1 MLQKRA
7 MNKIFVSILL
17 LIFSLVCKSQT
28 VEEPDF
34 SADRPGMATPPSIV
48 QPEIFQIETGYA
60 FEKITGENIFQET
73 TLFNTS
79 LLRYGINKNS
89 EIRMQTDYAQVKTH
103 QSKITGF
110 DPLIVGTKLLITE
123 GKSVLPQ
130 TSFMFNLTL
139 PYIGNKNF
147 RPDNIVPSAY
157 LLFQN
162 DITEKLNVCYNA
174 GLEYDGET
182 TIPSTFTAVCFG
194 YSFSDKFGGFIENYD
209 WFSNAAGPLNYV
221 DLGCTYMAGKNFQID
236 VSGNMNLRDFKNYF
250 MINFGVSW
258 RIIKREKKKKFGVA
272 F

>member
-1 MLQKRA
+1 
-7 MNKIFVSILL
+7 MNKIIVSIFL
-17 LIFSLVCKSQT
+17 LIISVVCRSQT
-28 VEEPDF
+28 VEENDF

-48 QPEIFQIETGYA
+48 QAKLFQIETGFS

-73 TLFNTS
+73 TLYNTS

-89 EIRMQTDYAQVKTH
+89 EIRVQTDYARVKTDL
-103 QSKITGF
+103 SKITGF
-110 DPLIVGTKLLITE
+110 DPLSIGTKLLITE
-123 GKSVLPQ
+123 GKGALPQ
-130 TSFMFNLTL
+130 TSFLFNLTL
-139 PYIGNKNF
+139 PYIGNRNF

-182 TIPSTFTAVCFG
+182 AIPSTFAAVCFG
-194 YSFSDKFGGFIENYD
+194 YGFTDKLGGFIENYD
-209 WFSNAAGPLNYV
+209 WFSNAASSQNYI
-221 DLGCTYMAGKNFQID
+221 DLGFTYMAGKNFQVD
-236 VSGNMNLRDFKNYF
+236 VSGNMSLRDLKNYF

-258 RIIKREKKKKFGVA
+258 RIIKREKKKKIGVT